1 MNKRTAKRIETFLPN
16 GVPKCVRCYDS
27 GPDGSADRYTV
38 VYTGK
43 YRTLGT
49 KRGEARTLGNFQY
62 VGMSASPFHPQGFG
76 QHGEHPNQIDVNK
89 SGFAPAIGRKCHLGR
104 RIPFV
109 ELPLDCKTLVMRD
122 YRELWGLPSPL
133 ESLTA
138 KLHPSRS
145 AMSPKMASIV
155 AYIVGQEWVKPQINC
170 LMVTSDRFVMGQ
182 VKGDIGLNHFIG
194 AESDLI
200 RNWNDLLDCAG
211 LGHDEG
217 ALAVKLYADKVRHC

>member
-1 MNKRTAKRIETFLPN
+1 MNKKTANRIKSLLPN
-16 GVPKCVRCYDS
+16 GLPKCVRCYDN
-27 GPDGSADRYTV
+27 GGESADRYTV

-43 YRTLGT
+43 YRTIGT
-49 KRGEARTLGNFQY
+49 KRGGERVNGWFQY
-62 VGMSASPFHPQGFG
+62 VGMSAEPFHPQGVG
-76 QHGEHPNQIDVNK
+76 MHGEHPQQIDVNK
-89 SGFAPAIGRKCHLGR
+89 SGFAPAIGRKCHLGK

-138 KLHPSRS
+138 KLHPSRLS
-145 AMSPKMASIV
+145 GISGKMVSIV
-155 AYIVGQEWVKPQINC
+155 AYILGQDWAKPQINC

-194 AESDLI
+194 AESDLA

-211 LGHDEG
+211 LGHDER
-217 ALAVKLYADKVRHC
+217 ALAVKLYAEKVRHC